1 MAKVLLVS
9 VADFVSFSYDDEYT
23 ITKMTRMTRA
33 IENMT
38 LMATTKMAL
47 MTRSISQMAM
57 MAKE

>member
-33 IENMT
+33 IENVT
-38 LMATTKMAL
+38 SMATTKMAL
-47 MTRSISQMAM
+47 MTRSISEKAM